1 MVSGEALDDPELE
14 PIDFVHEGRL
24 LRLCCKGCMKAVK
37 KSPEKFIA
45 KVDAAVIA
53 EQKPTYPMTKC
64 VVSGEPLEA
73 EGGTPVDHVHGTRLV
88 RFCCGGCKAGFK
100 ASPETFMADLD
111 RALIEAQLKDY
122 PLEKCVVSDEP
133 LTAMGKPVDL
143 LYGTRLVRLCCK
155 GCKKRFN
162 KGPEE
167 FLAMI
172 DKARAAEPVKGKFGK
187 RPDEDSK
194 GG

>member
-1 MVSGEALDDPELE
+1 MAILRRFLPVPVLALMALGACDLSP
-14 PIDFVHEGRL
+14 PID
-24 LRLCCKGCMKAVK
+24 
-37 KSPEKFIA
+37 
-45 KVDAAVIA
+45 
-53 EQKPTYPMTKC
+53 T
-64 VVSGEPLEA
+64 

-155 GCKKRFN
+155 GCKK
-162 KGPEE
+162 
-167 FLAMI
+167 
-172 DKARAAEPVKGKFGK
+172 
-187 RPDEDSK
+187 
-194 GG
+194 